1 MSSDAD
7 FLAEARGRLQQLK
20 SLHDAGRLDAKTYDA
35 ERRAV
40 EQEIGAHLLGQTPAP
55 PRPRP
60 SSRMVAGLVAAVAV
74 VAIAGYLA
82 TGSPALVAGSGGAA
96 PPDHAAAGGTDPAG
110 NDAASPA
117 AQQQIAAM
125 VDKLAAR
132 MKERPDDV
140 EGWIMLARS
149 YTVLG
154 RYADAV
160 PAYARATELQPQN
173 ASLLADYADTVAATK
188 RTANNPESIAL
199 IERALAIDPGHPK
212 ALALAGTV
220 DFDRGDYARAIARW
234 QSILERVPAESELG
248 QQIAGSIA
256 DARAKLGGAA
266 PPATASASG
275 AGAAQAATAS
285 ASAGAGATQAD
296 RRVRGARRQR
306 HGHARSRARRQ
317 GRARRHRVRVRPR
330 RRRRPDAA
338 RDPEG
343 PGRRPALALQARRQH
358 GDGARHDRLQREAG
372 DRRRPHQQV
381 GPGDAERRRPLG
393 RVRAGGDRHDEH
405 RRAHR
410 PGRRHTVGA
419 AAGASA
425 PAQSGG
431 AAPARTRLPR
441 RPSKRPSSSIS
452 PARSASRAS
461 GLNSS
466 ASTANTGAPL

>member
-1 MSSDAD
+1 MSRAAD

-20 SLHDAGRLDAKTYDA
+20 SLHDTGRLDAKTYDA

-40 EQEIGAHLLGQTPAP
+40 EQEIGAHLLGQTPVP

-74 VAIAGYLA
+74 VAIAGYMA
-82 TGSPALVAGSGGAA
+82 TGSPALVAGGSGAA
-96 PPDHAAAGGTDPAG
+96 PPDHVAGSGTGPAG
-110 NDAASPA
+110 NNVASPD

-149 YTVLG
+149 YTVLA

-199 IERALAIDPGHPK
+199 IDRALAIDPGHPK

-234 QSILERVPAESELG
+234 QLILERVPAESELG

-266 PPATASASG
+266 PPATASPSR
-275 AGAAQAATAS
+275 AGAPQAATAN
-285 ASAGAGATQAD
+285 ASAAAGATQATS
-296 RRVRGARRQR
+296 AF
-306 HGHARSRARRQ
+306 
-317 GRARRHRVRVRPR
+317 
-330 RRRRPDAA
+330 AA
-338 RDPEG
+338 
-343 PGRRPALALQARRQH
+343 PGVSGTVSLDPALAAKAAPGDTVFVFARAAGGGRMPLAIQRARVADLPLRFNLDDSMAMAPGMTVSSAKQVVVAARISKSGQA
-358 GDGARHDRLQREAG
+358 APSAG
-372 DRRRPHQQV
+372 DLS
-381 GPGDAERRRPLG
+381 GE
-393 RVRAGGDRHDEH
+393 
-405 RRAHR
+405 
-410 PGRRHTVGA
+410 
-419 AAGASA
+419 SA
-425 PAQSGG
+425 PVA
-431 AAPARTRLPR
+431 
-441 RPSKRPSSSIS
+441 
-452 PARSASRAS
+452 
-461 GLNSS
+461 
-466 ASTANTGAPL
+466 TGTTNIAVRIYRVVATP